1 MNAYEL
7 ANELDG
13 KDYPLS
19 ISVELMAK
27 VKTSGLTVV
36 TGSSDDIMSFCGAID
51 GEGDVYEGGEVLV
64 SPDGV
69 LEDFDNLES
78 ESEFD
83 AYYAK
88 KANAKPIEAF
98 WYKDGVKWSYKTS
111 IPHETFE
118 LFKGGEVVCVGLV
131 FSVSGI

>member
-7 ANELDG
+7 ANELNG

-19 ISVELMAK
+19 IGAELIARAK
-27 VKTSGLTVV
+27 ASGLVIV
-36 TGSSDDIMSFCGAID
+36 TGSSDDIISFDGAID
-51 GEGDVYEGGEVLV
+51 GEGDVYDGGEVLV
-64 SPDGV
+64 SPTGV

-78 ESEFD
+78 EDEFD

-88 KANAKPIEAF
+88 KANAKPIEEF
-98 WYKDGVKWSYKTS
+98 WYKDGVKWSYSTS

-118 LFKGGEVVCVGLV
+118 LFKGGEVICVGLV

>member
-19 ISVELMAK
+19 ISAELMAE
-27 VKTSGLTVV
+27 VKASGLTVV

-64 SPDGV
+64 SPAGV

-78 ESEFD
+78 EDEFD

-88 KANAKPIEAF
+88 KASAKPIEAF
-98 WYKDGVKWSYKTS
+98 WYKDGVKWSYNTS

-131 FSVSGI
+131 FPVSGI

>member
-19 ISVELMAK
+19 ISPELMAK
-27 VKTSGLTVV
+27 VKAFGLVVV
-36 TGSSDDIMSFCGAID
+36 TGSSDDIISFDGAID
-51 GEGDVYEGGEVLV
+51 GEGDVYEGGEVFV
-64 SPDGV
+64 SPAGV

-78 ESEFD
+78 EDEFD

-88 KANAKPIEAF
+88 KENAKPIEAF
-98 WYKDGVKWSYKTS
+98 WYKNGVKWSYSTN

-118 LFKGGEVVCVGLV
+118 LFKEGEVVCVGLV
-131 FSVSGI
+131 FPVSGI